1 MEIGEKD
8 RRKDLKIGE
17 KDRRKGLEVSVID
30 YALVA

>member
-8 RRKDLKIGE
+8 QRKDLKIGE
-17 KDRRKGLEVSVID
+17 NDRRKGLEVSVID